1 MIEAKYSMFTV
12 YQIGEW
18 NGKRD
23 YYQYRYAIEARTA
36 DEALNLVTEDE
47 DILTEDFVDAP
58 NGIAWVRDGYAEE
71 VGSA

>member
-1 MIEAKYSMFTV
+1 MIKPSYSMFTV

-18 NGKRD
+18 DGERS

-36 DEALNLVTEDE
+36 EEALELVTEDE
-47 DILTEDFVDAP
+47 DILTDDFVDAP

-71 VGSA
+71 VANA